1 MSAAAT
7 GGTAPLRGV
16 SRAAAVLA
24 SHSRHASADA
34 GAVGAPHFEQR
45 QRHGGDED
53 DEDDHEDDEEEEEQ
67 QHEEEEEQTDGNIG
81 QQQEDEGS
89 VEDQQEL
96 ADELQR
102 SSLADHDDAHAGAEP
117 DDQQQQ
123 NDDNAEPAGDG
134 EDFEDNEDDGE
145 GSGSGGATT
154 SNELPIIA
162 DDGANRDDSGAVDTS
177 SVYAAFGRDT
187 AAGRALFKLYN
198 KNKTHYAPG
207 VVVRPRVGG
216 PLDPQQE
223 AERLRRIEAE
233 RLKKPK
239 YKAPQLKRAPSA
251 GSGLDKPVG
260 RVPLGGGKK
269 TVEVIERER
278 ARDAHL
284 YRAPATSA
292 EQLRMQ
298 SREEAKRKLQDAM
311 EGKRAA
317 KPAPL
322 LGRGRSGSA
331 PAAPPPPRDPNQ
343 VLLDQIVGEIEERTA
358 FLDAMR
364 ARGDESHTETIK
376 GEIAARLR
384 DIRQLERIIAEEEA
398 DRAAAT
404 ASLSQQQSGIG
415 IGGQRRASPSPPPPL
430 ASSAA
435 AAAGGA
441 GGRSSA
447 GRKR

>member
-7 GGTAPLRGV
+7 TGGIAPLRGA

-34 GAVGAPHFEQR
+34 GAVGAPHFEQ
-45 QRHGGDED
+45 QQLHD
-53 DEDDHEDDEEEEEQ
+53 DEDDDEDHEETDEEEEEQ
-67 QHEEEEEQTDGNIG
+67 QHEEHEEQTDGNIS
-81 QQQEDEGS
+81 QQQEDES
-89 VEDQQEL
+89 SAEDQQQL
-96 ADELQR
+96 ANELQR
-102 SSLADHDDAHAGAEP
+102 SSLADHNDAHAGAEP
-117 DDQQQQ
+117 DDQQHQ
-123 NDDNAEPAGDG
+123 NDDNAEPADDGD
-134 EDFEDNEDDGE
+134 DFEDNEDDGE
-145 GSGSGGATT
+145 GSGGATT
-154 SNELPIIA
+154 SNGLPIIA

-207 VVVRPRVGG
+207 VVVRSRAGG

-251 GSGLDKPVG
+251 GSGLDRPVG

-322 LGRGRSGSA
+322 PGRGRSGSA
-331 PAAPPPPRDPNQ
+331 PAPAPPRDPNQ
-343 VLLDQIVGEIEERTA
+343 VLLDQIVAEIEERTA

-384 DIRQLERIIAEEEA
+384 DIRQLERIIAEEED
-398 DRAAAT
+398 DRTAVAAA
-404 ASLSQQQSGIG
+404 ASSSQQQQSS
-415 IGGQRRASPSPPPPL
+415 IGGQRRASPSPPPL
-430 ASSAA
+430 ATSAA

-441 GGRSSA
+441 EMRSSA